1 MFASLLTAALA
12 ASSVAAAPL
21 QARAYN
27 NPESSHLEN
36 YDVYHARYLALGC
49 SQKHSDP
56 AFFDACCHPLHADQ
70 SAEELYTKNN
80 GMCRPQNGSVE
91 AASSSISSAA
101 AQKTS
106 PVPSAASASA
116 PAATSDSVQPGDD
129 AGAQYFDAGASSS
142 ATPSS
147 TSTEAPKPSPTEE
160 QKQDDNKGQQGGETR
175 TGIATHFTPWDG
187 TDKAMGGSTM
197 DDPNCGADYTW
208 DKYGGL
214 QGNWVALETG
224 LYRSAGVSSEGVSKY
239 CGKKVRITSK
249 KTGATVEATILD
261 SCPSC
266 NDDKHIDVSPNVFNQ
281 LQDVVSIPFNSDE
294 QPDNDP
300 GELEVEWQILG

>member
-1 MFASLLTAALA
+1 MIASLLTAALA

-106 PVPSAASASA
+106 PVPSASA

-142 ATPSS
+142 AAPSS

-160 QKQDDNKGQQGGETR
+160 PKQEEQKQDDNKDQGNQGGNVIAPI
-175 TGIATHFTPWDG
+175 GAGMATHFTPWDG
-187 TDKAMGGSTM
+187 TGKSFSE
-197 DDPNCGADYTW
+197 DPIKGACEFEWND
-208 DKYGGL
+208 YGGL
-214 QGNWVALETG
+214 QGDWVALNSG
-224 LYRSAGVSSEGVSKY
+224 LFDHKKY
-239 CGKKVRITSK
+239 CGNKVRITSK
-249 KTGATVEATILD
+249 ANGATVIATVLD
-261 SCPSC
+261 ECPSC
-266 NDDKHIDVSPNVFNQ
+266 HTKEHIDVSPSVFNK
-281 LQDVVSIPFNSDE
+281 LQNVVSIPFDSDE

-300 GELEVEWQILG
+300 GELEVEWDILA